1 MSYSVC
7 AYLIEADKVRSVY
20 GACDNQLINQLK
32 VALKQELDSLNDS
45 FSNSLNTDKDAYAVL
60 ADIVNGKIRYPE
72 IAFMYG
78 YVYERFAT
86 IMERKSTVRK
96 TFGNWIVKVH
106 SSYSIEQ

>member
-32 VALKQELDSLNDS
+32 VALKQELDCLNDS

-60 ADIVNGKIRYPE
+60 ADIVNGKIRYRNC
-72 IAFMYG
+72 FH
-78 YVYERFAT
+78 
-86 IMERKSTVRK
+86 VRVC
-96 TFGNWIVKVH
+96 I
-106 SSYSIEQ
+106 

>member
-45 FSNSLNTDKDAYAVL
+45 FSNWKIQCKLPPKTKRFCPLVL
-60 ADIVNGKIRYPE
+60 K
-72 IAFMYG
+72 
-78 YVYERFAT
+78 
-86 IMERKSTVRK
+86 
-96 TFGNWIVKVH
+96 
-106 SSYSIEQ
+106 